1 MKKNVL
7 PVALLVVGTIFF
19 ASSFLLNSKAKGEI
33 ALDIEKTETIM
44 PSAHNV
50 YSNEEA
56 LDGKYYLFKAKITNE
71 TNKTL
76 EDVTVRYRIPG
87 YIDWTEL
94 SVIGEMFSGQT
105 AAVRCYPKFKD
116 EIANKMTESVE
127 KAEIEISWDGAED
140 DDIIDEE
147 FSFRIADRNE
157 YKFTNIPAAEI
168 LGWEDVYNNDA
179 LLACFVTPNDPIV
192 KYYTQN
198 IQEKMLK
205 GESAGVT
212 KDPKEA
218 VRFLAG
224 IYEAT
229 RQSHMVYS
237 GTKMIPENLTD
248 VSKFSQSNRLPRE
261 VITGNTGLCLE
272 LSTLY
277 ASVLSTA
284 GLDPIIFLVPG
295 HAYPGFKLN
304 GQYFA
309 IEATGIG
316 GEGLG
321 SIMSVDQAIEKG
333 MKSLETFF
341 KARQQGDSRYTMVD
355 IHVANQEG
363 ATPMVLKD
371 DTFLRNKVDEMVAAW
386 SGGKE
391 VAKTKV
397 VYVNNP
403 SSPTNPTPN
412 PAPQP
417 APTPVNTSNSLS
429 IAIPSSWQT
438 ITRPLPDMPILTANA
453 LAPDQAT
460 SISVFDV
467 PTNSLGDA
475 LDLIG
480 GYLYNYG
487 QEIVYEYNGNQVTG
501 QTYTA
506 GGTLSWVGKVVRRS
520 NGIRIVTVGA
530 PDYLYAQKSGT
541 INQLY
546 NTIR

>member
-1 MKKNVL
+1 MKKNLIPLVL
-7 PVALLVVGTIFF
+7 FVLGAAFF
-19 ASSFLLNSKAKGEI
+19 ALSFINNSKAKGDI
-33 ALDIEKTETIM
+33 TLDIIKTETIM
-44 PSAHNV
+44 PAAHNV
-50 YSNEEA
+50 YGNEEA

-94 SVIGEMFSGQT
+94 DIIGEMFSGQS

-116 EIANKMTESVE
+116 EIAKKMTESVE
-127 KAEIEISWDGAED
+127 KVEIEIVWDGAEE

-168 LGWEDVYNNDA
+168 LGWSDVYNNDA

-218 VRFLAG
+218 VRFLTG

-277 ASVLSTA
+277 ASVLSNA

-295 HAYPGFKLN
+295 HAYPGFKMN
-304 GQYFA
+304 GQYYA

-321 SIMSVDQAIEKG
+321 GIQTVEKAFETG
-333 MKSLETFF
+333 MKSLEKFF
-341 KARQQGDSRYTMVD
+341 TMQQQGDPRYTMVD
-355 IHVANQEG
+355 IHMANQDG

-371 DTFLRNKVDEMVAAW
+371 DTFLRTKVDEMVAAW
-386 SGGKE
+386 SEGQK

-397 VYVNNP
+397 VYVPTP
-403 SSPTNPTPN
+403 SPNPTPT
-412 PAPQP
+412 PAP
-417 APTPVNTSNSLS
+417 ANNTLS

-438 ITRPLPDMPILTANA
+438 IRRPLPDMPILTANA
-453 LAPDQAT
+453 IAPDQAT

-467 PTNSLGDA
+467 PTSNVGEA
-475 LDLIG
+475 MDLIA

-487 QEIVYEYNGNQVTG
+487 QEVAYEFKGNQIVG
-501 QTYTA
+501 QTYTSM
-506 GGTLSWVGKVVRRS
+506 GTLNWVGKTVRRS

-530 PDYLYAQKSGT
+530 PDYLYAQKTGV
-541 INQLY
+541 INQLF
-546 NTIR
+546 NSIR

>member
-1 MKKNVL
+1 MKKFGI
-7 PVALLVVGTIFF
+7 PILVVFIGLVLFGL
-19 ASSFLLNSKAKGEI
+19 SFLSFSSKPDGEI
-33 ALDIEKTETIM
+33 KLDIVKTETIM
-44 PSAHNV
+44 PAAHNV
-50 YSNEEA
+50 YGNEEA
-56 LDGKYYLFKAKITNE
+56 LDGKYFLFKAKITNE
-71 TNKTL
+71 TDQTL

-94 SVIGEMFSGQT
+94 DVIGEMFAGQS

-116 EIANKMTESVE
+116 EISQKMTESVE
-127 KAEIEISWDGAED
+127 KVEIEVAWDNAEED
-140 DDIIDEE
+140 DILEE
-147 FSFRIADRNE
+147 AFSFRIADRNE
-157 YKFTNIPAAEI
+157 YKFTNIPSAEI
-168 LGWEDVYNNDA
+168 LGWSDVYSNDN

-218 VRFLAG
+218 VRFLTG

-295 HAYPGFKLN
+295 HAYPGFRLN
-304 GQYFA
+304 GQYYA
-309 IEATGIG
+309 IEATAIG

-321 SIMSVDQAIEKG
+321 NIQPVEKAFETG
-333 MKSLETFF
+333 MKSLEEFF
-341 KARQQGDSRYTMVD
+341 KMRQQGDPRYTMVD
-355 IHVANQEG
+355 IHLANQLG

-371 DTFLRNKVDEMVAAW
+371 DEFLRKKVDDMVAAW
-386 SGGKE
+386 SQKVKKDVG
-391 VAKTKV
+391 AKV
-397 VYVNNP
+397 VYVPTP
-403 SSPTNPTPN
+403 SPSNGPSPTPS
-412 PAPQP
+412 PAP
-417 APTPVNTSNSLS
+417 VSNSLS
-429 IAIPSSWQT
+429 IAIPANWQT
-438 ITRPLPDMPILTANA
+438 IRRPLPEMPILTANA
-453 LAPDQAT
+453 MAPDQVT

-467 PTNSLGDA
+467 PTTNAGEA
-475 LDLIG
+475 LDMIG
-480 GYLYNYG
+480 RYLYNYG
-487 QEIVYEYNGNQVTG
+487 QEISYEYNGNQVAG
-501 QTYTA
+501 QTFTA
-506 GGTLSWVGKVVRRS
+506 MGTLNWVGKIVSRS
-520 NGIRIVTVGA
+520 NGLRIVTVGA
-530 PDYLYAQKSGT
+530 PDYAYAQKSGV

-546 NTIR
+546 STIR

>member
-1 MKKNVL
+1 MKKFMIPILIGVL
-7 PVALLVVGTIFF
+7 GLVLFGFSFI
-19 ASSFLLNSKAKGEI
+19 SSTGKLDGEI
-33 ALDIEKTETIM
+33 KIDIVKTETIM
-44 PSAHNV
+44 PAAHNV

-56 LDGKYYLFKAKITNE
+56 LDGKYYLFKAKLTNQ
-71 TNKTL
+71 TSQTL

-87 YIDWTEL
+87 HIDWTEL
-94 SVIGEMFSGQT
+94 DVIGEMFSGQT

-116 EIANKMTESVE
+116 EIAQKMTESVE
-127 KAEIEISWDGAED
+127 KVELEVVWDGADE
-140 DDIIDEE
+140 DDIIEE
-147 FSFRIADRNE
+147 TFSFRIADRNE
-157 YKFTNIPAAEI
+157 YKFTNIPAPEI
-168 LGWEDVYNNDA
+168 LGWQDVYNNDD

-218 VRFLAG
+218 VRFLTG

-277 ASVLSTA
+277 ASVLSNA

-304 GQYFA
+304 GQYYA

-321 SIMSVDQAIEKG
+321 GIQNVEKAFETG
-333 MKSLETFF
+333 MKSLQEFF
-341 KARQQGDSRYTMVD
+341 TKQQQGDPRYTMVD
-355 IHVANQEG
+355 IHVANQNG

-371 DTFLRNKVDEMVAAW
+371 DTFLRKKVDDMVAAW
-386 SGGKE
+386 SQK
-391 VAKTKV
+391 VKTTTTTKV
-397 VYVNNP
+397 VYVP
-403 SSPTNPTPN
+403 SPSPGTSPSPS
-412 PAPQP
+412 PAPVRNN
-417 APTPVNTSNSLS
+417 ALS
-429 IAIPSSWQT
+429 ITIPATWQT
-438 ITRPLPDMPILTANA
+438 VRRPLPDMPILTANA
-453 LAPDQAT
+453 IAPDQVT

-467 PTNSLGDA
+467 PTNNVGEA
-475 LDLIG
+475 LNLIG

-487 QEIVYEYNGNQVTG
+487 QEINYEYSGNQVTG
-501 QTYTA
+501 HTYTA
-506 GGTLSWVGKVVRRS
+506 MGTLNWVGKVVQRS
-520 NGIRIVTVGA
+520 NGLRLVTVGA
-530 PDYLYAQKSGT
+530 PDYAYAQKSGM